1 MFEAVA
7 AHGILPWRLATSL
20 NALKP
25 PDRGGFVKLG
35 VHGFLSARGGIHC
48 TRAGINGEKGSLERQ
63 SDTEAEVSRSIECS
77 DVAEK
82 ETMAE
87 KETTK
92 KETTRKQLRLPEE
105 GYIGLFVRML
115 GMDNPVEDREEAVR
129 ALWRHSMGG
138 LDCTN
143 EIVDFPGILTLVVTL
158 LPSARTASSEAAAGL
173 LRNVSSF
180 DIHRTFVAES
190 GAVEELVGILT
201 RRTVVQEVRII
212 LFLQRIF

>member
-7 AHGILPWRLATSL
+7 SHGVLPWRVATSL
-20 NALKP
+20 YTLKP
-25 PDRGGFVKLG
+25 PDCGGFGKLG

-48 TRAGINGEKGSLERQ
+48 ARAGINGEVGSLERQ
-63 SDTEAEVSRSIECS
+63 LDTKAEVSRSVECP
-77 DVAEK
+77 DV
-82 ETMAE
+82 AE

-92 KETTRKQLRLPEE
+92 KETTRKQLQLPEE

-143 EIVDFPGILTLVVTL
+143 EIVSRNFDF
-158 LPSARTASSEAAAGL
+158 ACHSSSIQKDCL
-173 LRNVSSF
+173 
-180 DIHRTFVAES
+180 I
-190 GAVEELVGILT
+190 
-201 RRTVVQEVRII
+201 
-212 LFLQRIF
+212 